1 MLGRR
6 RRRRDVQDSLRRD
19 ARLAGRDIVLGIHL
33 HDCDGLHYPC
43 LQEER
48 RHVRCHEGVTRLLV
62 FVMFREKAEN
72 KNQIIF
78 HTLNHELSS
87 PSFLKGVNV
96 MPEPRWGRPYLK
108 GGLVVVGWGWGI
120 WGAILVDQGSD

>member
-1 MLGRR
+1 MLKG
-6 RRRRDVQDSLRRD
+6 
-19 ARLAGRDIVLGIHL
+19 
-33 HDCDGLHYPC
+33 
-43 LQEER
+43 
-48 RHVRCHEGVTRLLV
+48 
-62 FVMFREKAEN
+62 KAEN
-72 KNQIIF
+72 KNQLFF
-78 HTLNHELSS
+78 HTYNRDFSF